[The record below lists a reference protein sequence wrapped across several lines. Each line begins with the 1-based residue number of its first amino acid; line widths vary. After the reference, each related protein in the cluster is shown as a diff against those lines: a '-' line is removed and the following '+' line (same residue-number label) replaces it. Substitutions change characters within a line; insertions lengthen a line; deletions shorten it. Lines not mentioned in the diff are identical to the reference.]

1 MLQGT
6 AWKTIAKTRYVNDK
20 QITDHYA
27 IIPTGQ
33 TGAVRNLPSLNAK
46 VYELIVRRFLSIF
59 YPPAVYRKYSL
70 EIAAKTEHFFANFK
84 LLKEPGYLKVADV
97 SGIRKKDE
105 NAEGTKDTA
114 GKKRRKNGEQSA
126 GDSRQEETVIGDEAF
141 AAMLEK
147 LKKGMTLDLS
157 GLG

>member
-1 MLQGT
+1 M
-6 AWKTIAKTRYVNDK
+6 
-20 QITDHYA
+20 
-27 IIPTGQ
+27 
-33 TGAVRNLPSLNAK
+33 
-46 VYELIVRRFLSIF
+46 
-59 YPPAVYRKYSL
+59 
-70 EIAAKTEHFFANFK
+70 
-84 LLKEPGYLKVADV
+84 ADV

-114 GKKRRKNGEQSA
+114 GAAGESSGEQSA

-157 GLG
+157 GLAIKEGKPRRPRGILPVP